1 MTTTTVVS
9 IDQIRA
15 VLESNTTNA
24 HAEVMALL
32 EKPLLA
38 ETLIK
43 TRGNQTKAAEILG
56 LNRGT
61 LRQRVKAHNIL
72 KTKVAA

>member
-1 MTTTTVVS
+1 MITSTVVS

-61 LRQRVKAHNIL
+61 LRQRLRYHNIL